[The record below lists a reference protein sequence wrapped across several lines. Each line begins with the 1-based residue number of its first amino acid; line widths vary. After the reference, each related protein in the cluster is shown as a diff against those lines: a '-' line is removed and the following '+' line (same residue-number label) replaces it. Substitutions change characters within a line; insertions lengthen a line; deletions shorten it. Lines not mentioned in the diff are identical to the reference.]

1 MKIILARLSLFAV
14 LVCASIAFMSAS
26 PSSAADAGVYRH
38 VVLFKFKDTA
48 TPEQVKAIEDAFA
61 ALPKQID
68 TITGYEWGTNVSPEN
83 KNDGFTHCFF
93 VTFKDKSG
101 LDVYLP
107 HPAHKAFGA
116 LLRPQLD
123 KVLVIDYVAKQ

>member
-1 MKIILARLSLFAV
+1 MTFAPRLSLFAA
-14 LVCASIAFMSAS
+14 LICATLALMTF
-26 PSSAADAGVYRH
+26 PTPAAAAEPGVYRH

-83 KNDGFTHCFF
+83 KNDGYTHCFF
-93 VTFKDKSG
+93 LTFADKAG
-101 LDVYLP
+101 VEVYLP

-123 KVLVIDYVAKQ
+123 KVLVIDYFAKN